1 MWYGM
6 STKRNMINLFT
17 FLLFILLK
25 TCFLYSKHTK
35 CIDKK
40 NEINFYS
47 YSLFFLSS
55 SSRYIMHA
63 FQYYWCSLNREC
75 VIFVCITSS
84 FFELIFV
91 ISILCWNGFYTNIG
105 KHFPEKLI
113 WFSFFFVKIFFLI
126 IYAWVY
132 ISNTMIWHKQI
143 GHSYSA

>member
-40 NEINFYS
+40 WNKFLQLFS
-47 YSLFFLSS
+47 FFSFFLLSLHYACIS
-55 SSRYIMHA
+55 ILLILVEPWMCD
-63 FQYYWCSLNREC
+63 FCLYYE
-75 VIFVCITSS
+75 FVLRIDFC
-84 FFELIFV
+84 FF
-91 ISILCWNGFYTNIG
+91 SILCWNGFYTNIG

-113 WFSFFFVKIFFLI
+113 WFSFFLSKTFFFNYLCLSL
-126 IYAWVY
+126 Y
-132 ISNTMIWHKQI
+132 K
-143 GHSYSA
+143 